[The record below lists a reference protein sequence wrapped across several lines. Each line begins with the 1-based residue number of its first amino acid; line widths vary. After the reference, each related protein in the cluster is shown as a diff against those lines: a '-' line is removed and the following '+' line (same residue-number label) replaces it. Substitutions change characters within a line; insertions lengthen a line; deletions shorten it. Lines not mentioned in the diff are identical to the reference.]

1 MKRKTKRILIGI
13 LGTALVLVLASFI
26 YLNGIR
32 GEFKEYLGQEYPGL
46 SFTVGFTKIDPLYE
60 KFYSKATCLED
71 GTVFSLS
78 KSFNT
83 KQISDNYAR
92 TKSQHRYNS
101 TLEEIFKGSTI
112 ESRIRSITG
121 GEKTLFQND
130 GKYTQ
135 INIHLADDAQHIL
148 AVKEAMH
155 ILKGSNIT
163 AERITFSFEKNKSVY
178 EIQLSSDDYGLY
190 EKDIEAKLRKIK

>member
-1 MKRKTKRILIGI
+1 MKRKTKRILTGI
-13 LGTALVLVLASFI
+13 LGTALVLVLAAFT

-46 SFTVGFTKIDPLYE
+46 SFAVGFTKIDPIYE

-83 KQISDNYAR
+83 NQISDNYAR

-101 TLEEIFKGSTI
+101 TLEEIFKGSAI
-112 ESRIRSITG
+112 ESQIRSITG
-121 GEKTLFQND
+121 GGKTLFQND

-155 ILKGSNIT
+155 ILGQNNIT
-163 AERITFSFEKNKSVY
+163 AERIIFTYEKDRHVY
-178 EIQLSSDDYGLY
+178 EIHLSSDDYGLN
-190 EKDIEAKLRKIK
+190 EKDIEAKVRRIK